1 MNNTHYRLLFLFALN
16 LPVIS
21 TWAQEQK
28 VETKKDS
35 IKNVTTREKK
45 IKELN
50 GSRYLALDVYRRFGK
65 VKRLRFYRGNEFVF
79 KLKGGKEKYRTKIQ
93 SVGKEDVGVLGT
105 GIPFRNIDKVIVRN
119 PSWFVH
125 AGSVLFPVAGI
136 GYFAMDMLNPALDD
150 NAGTKPFTVH
160 REAVII
166 SSSLILTG
174 IILRFFKRKVFK
186 INKRRVLRSMIKF

>member
-1 MNNTHYRLLFLFALN
+1 MNNTHYKLLFLLALN
-16 LPVIS
+16 LSVIS

-28 VETKKDS
+28 VETKEDS
-35 IKNVTTREKK
+35 TENVTTREKK

-50 GSRYLALDVYRRFGK
+50 GPRYLALDVYRRFGK
-65 VKRLRFYRGNEFVF
+65 VKRLRFYRGSEFIF
-79 KLKGGKEKYRTKIQ
+79 KLKGGKDRYRTKIQ
-93 SVGKEDVGVLGT
+93 SIGKEDIGVLGT
-105 GIPFRNIDKVIVRN
+105 SIPFGNIDKVIVRN

-166 SSSLILTG
+166 SGSLVLTGLILQF
-174 IILRFFKRKVFK
+174 IKRKVFK